1 MNTRNISSFSG
12 YSPIDFPYK
21 KDISKESKLNT
32 KLNEFNIIDPYIS
45 SGSLV
50 IKHEIDEL
58 LGKVVGI
65 ERQDMNVEIY
75 CGTKM
80 CPTRHGCTGATNCNY
95 DLASYPG

>member
-1 MNTRNISSFSG
+1 MNTGNISSFSI

-21 KDISKESKLNT
+21 KDISTESKLNT

-45 SGSLV
+45 SEGLV

-58 LGKVVGI
+58 IGKVVGI

>member
-1 MNTRNISSFSG
+1 MNTRNTSFLSG
-12 YSPIDFPYK
+12 YSPINFSYK
-21 KDISKESKLNT
+21 KDTSKNSN
-32 KLNEFNIIDPYIS
+32 LNELNIIDPFIS
-45 SGSLV
+45 TEGVV

-58 LGKVVGI
+58 IAKVVGI
-65 ERQDMNVEIY
+65 ERQDMNIEKY

>member
-1 MNTRNISSFSG
+1 MNTRNTSSFSG
-12 YSPIDFPYK
+12 YSPINFSYK
-21 KDISKESKLNT
+21 KDTSKKSKLNE
-32 KLNEFNIIDPYIS
+32 LNIIDPYIS
-45 SGSLV
+45 SEGLV

-58 LGKVVGI
+58 IGKVVGI

-95 DLASYPG
+95 ELASYPG

>member
-1 MNTRNISSFSG
+1 MNTRNTNSASG
-12 YSPIDFPYK
+12 YSPMNFSYK
-21 KDISKESKLNT
+21 KDTSKKSKLKSKLNE
-32 KLNEFNIIDPYIS
+32 LNITDPFIS
-45 SGSLV
+45 TEGLV
-50 IKHEIDEL
+50 IKHKIDEL
-58 LGKVVGI
+58 IGKVVGI